1 MFLLVLISHDQL
13 TEKTTYYNQYCTHN
27 VVSLKEV
34 CTEINQSLD
43 LTFSPLIIKET
54 FEDTSKTIE

>member
-1 MFLLVLISHDQL
+1 MNLNS
-13 TEKTTYYNQYCTHN
+13 TENGGEICILSKGI
-27 VVSLKEV
+27 KEV

-54 FEDTSKTIE
+54 FEDTSKTIESHIIINIVHIM